1 MAVQAFDPN
10 MSRDAMQAKSVV
22 KLDDLTTLAETSD
35 VVVICVPLNPNTCHL
50 IDADFLRR
58 MKNTAFVIN
67 VGRGATIDELALLDA
82 LDTGQIAGCGLDV
95 FSKEP
100 LNHVDHTMRRMLT
113 MENVVISPHLAAWT
127 HETWDR
133 LQDEVTSHV
142 LDVLA
147 SRPLTI
153 RSSDPRLANQRDCV
167 YENSSL

>member
-1 MAVQAFDPN
+1 MN
-10 MSRDAMQAKSVV
+10 
-22 KLDDLTTLAETSD
+22 
-35 VVVICVPLNPNTCHL
+35 
-50 IDADFLRR
+50 LRR
-58 MKNTAFVIN
+58 FPSERVADIVKRLTVSVSDGPNAKGRDVSG
-67 VGRGATIDELALLDA
+67 GRGRYVLRVLGESKVV
-82 LDTGQIAGCGLDV
+82 GDV

-142 LDVLA
+142 LEVLA